1 MGSKTQEGS
10 ALAGFKGRLS
20 DDDMRFYLPE
30 EGGGAKTH
38 TQNRLI
44 SIKTSIKSIIYR
56 NICSNSCF
64 GFCWRHQ
71 ACPIS

>member
-1 MGSKTQEGS
+1 
-10 ALAGFKGRLS
+10 
-20 DDDMRFYLPE
+20 MRFYLPE

-71 ACPIS
+71 ACPISSNQGWKKSNRPAPAPVME